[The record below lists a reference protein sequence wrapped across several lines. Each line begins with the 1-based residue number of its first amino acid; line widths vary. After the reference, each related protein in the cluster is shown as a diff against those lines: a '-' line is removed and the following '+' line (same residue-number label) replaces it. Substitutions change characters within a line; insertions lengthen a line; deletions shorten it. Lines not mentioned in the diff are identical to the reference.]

1 MPAQLSDLLNVLCVW
16 RGVGGFLPL
25 TSIQPSKQGSYAL
38 VLILKGMA
46 EVHVSLQPVV
56 SHWG

>member
-1 MPAQLSDLLNVLCVW
+1 MPAQPSDLLNVLCVP

-46 EVHVSLQPVV
+46 GVHVSLQPVV